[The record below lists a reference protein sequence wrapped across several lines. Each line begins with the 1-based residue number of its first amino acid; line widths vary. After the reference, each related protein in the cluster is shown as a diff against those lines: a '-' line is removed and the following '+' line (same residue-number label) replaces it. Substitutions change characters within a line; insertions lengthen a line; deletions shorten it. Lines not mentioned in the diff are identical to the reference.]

1 MKSWFIPNKFNQGNF
16 QITDTGNK
24 SQDNCQELTVTTGH
38 PQASSFEILRIFQNI
53 MIAGWYML
61 QSSTEAK
68 WSPNNSLIM
77 KISEMDRLKQ
87 TETSSEKKKCYA
99 AQN

>member
-1 MKSWFIPNKFNQGNF
+1 
-16 QITDTGNK
+16 
-24 SQDNCQELTVTTGH
+24 
-38 PQASSFEILRIFQNI
+38 
-53 MIAGWYML
+53 ML

-87 TETSSEKKKCYA
+87 TETSSEKKNAMQLKIESTCHLFFFNIGRA
-99 AQN
+99 IDL